1 MIRQLWSNPPQHGAR
16 IVTTVLTSAALRA
29 QWYDKLYTAAIMTAG
44 RREHLTTM
52 SQRVLA
58 MRKALREALIAVGAP
73 GNWDHIVNQRGLFTY
88 SGLNG
93 IVMRHA

>member
-1 MIRQLWSNPPQHGAR
+1 M
-16 IVTTVLTSAALRA
+16 ALGMSLVHVSP
-29 QWYDKLYTAAIMTAG
+29 D

-58 MRKALREALIAVGAP
+58 MRKALRDALIAVGAP

-88 SGLNG
+88 SGLSG
-93 IVMRHA
+93 AVISFACIVCVTCPQPHRPRS